1 MKKISG
7 KWIFVVIVLAIYLI
21 LLIFNPILAEKS
33 FLTSL
38 KVFTEI
44 APLFLI
50 VILFMFLNNYLLSS
64 DKIVKLLGKGSGIKG
79 WALSLVGGVLSTGPI
94 FVWYP
99 LLKELKDKGME
110 SSLIGVFLFNRAVKI
125 PFLPM
130 MIFYFGISFTIILS
144 IYMLIFSIING
155 FLLGKIER

>member
-7 KWIFVVIVLAIYLI
+7 KRIFVLIVLAIYLI
-21 LLIFNPILAEKS
+21 LLIFNSALAKKS

-38 KVFTEI
+38 KVFIEI

-50 VILFMFLNNYLLSS
+50 VILFMFLNNYFLNSN
-64 DKIVKLLGKGSGIKG
+64 KIVKLLGKGAGIKG
-79 WALSLVGGVLSTGPI
+79 WVLSLIGGVLSTGPI

-110 SSLIGVFLFNRAVKI
+110 NSFIAVFLFNRAVKL

-144 IYMLIFSIING
+144 VYMLIFSIING
-155 FLLGKIER
+155 FLLGKIEK

>member
-1 MKKISG
+1 MKKILST
-7 KWIFVVIVLAIYLI
+7 WIFVLIVLAIYSI
-21 LLIFNPILAEKS
+21 LLIFNPILAGKS

-38 KVFTEI
+38 NVFREI

-50 VILFMFLNNYLLSS
+50 VILFMFLNNYFLNSN
-64 DKIVKLLGKGSGIKG
+64 KIVKLLGKGSGIKG
-79 WALSLVGGVLSTGPI
+79 WALSLIGGVLSTGPI

-110 SSLIGVFLFNRAVKI
+110 SSFIAVFLFNRAVKL

-155 FLLGKIER
+155 FLLGRIER

>member
-1 MKKISG
+1 MKKNLSQ
-7 KWIFVVIVLAIYLI
+7 WIFTLIVLAIYLI
-21 LLIFNPILAEKS
+21 FLIFNPALAKKS
-33 FLTSL
+33 FLTSF

-50 VILFMFLNNYLLSS
+50 VIIFMFLNNYFLNSN
-64 DKIVKLLGKGSGIKG
+64 KIVKLLGKGSGIKG
-79 WALSLVGGVLSTGPI
+79 WVLSLAGGALSTGPV

-110 SSLIGVFLFNRAVKI
+110 SSLIAAFLFNRAVKI

-130 MIFYFGISFTIILS
+130 MIFYFGIPFTIILS

-155 FLLGKIER
+155 FLLGKIAK